1 MEDKRLI
8 ENLLLVR
15 YLYKIGNPIISDEV
29 YDKEVRKLREQGVA
43 LEVLDR
49 LVEDDPIPVDILKD
63 RGLER
68 FIIIPSKSNRIEENL
83 EELLSY
89 KSYSIEPLETIEDVS
104 QYYKQFIGRTAR
116 QSLKVNGINARALY
130 KRYNDSY
137 ILKVVSSRGRNTDKL
152 HDFTDSMRNV
162 IPTTLSGDITDKDT
176 VVVYF
181 EIVVN
186 SNMLPYLRGLT
197 GKDLKNPR
205 SAALSIAITGAP
217 DLAYRYVHAYVFK
230 ALNIK
235 ESITESLEIL
245 EQQGFELAPGFTREI
260 TESDCEYSSITEV
273 VNSFSKISERRDISA
288 DGIVVELDDLNSEI
302 KEVNGIYTT
311 NNFAIKLGEWAPQIY
326 MGILRNILAETQKA
340 EVSFIGI
347 IDPVTMSNGNVATK
361 VNLYNPDT
369 IIRNNLKIGEPL
381 YFQFKSESNI
391 CLYDK
396 DKEEGLK
403 R

>member
-217 DLAYRYVHAYVFK
+217 DLAYRYVH
-230 ALNIK
+230 
-235 ESITESLEIL
+235 
-245 EQQGFELAPGFTREI
+245 G
-260 TESDCEYSSITEV
+260 
-273 VNSFSKISERRDISA
+273 
-288 DGIVVELDDLNSEI
+288 
-302 KEVNGIYTT
+302 
-311 NNFAIKLGEWAPQIY
+311 
-326 MGILRNILAETQKA
+326 
-340 EVSFIGI
+340 
-347 IDPVTMSNGNVATK
+347 
-361 VNLYNPDT
+361 
-369 IIRNNLKIGEPL
+369 LKIRHYIL
-381 YFQFKSESNI
+381 
-391 CLYDK
+391 
-396 DKEEGLK
+396 
-403 R
+403 